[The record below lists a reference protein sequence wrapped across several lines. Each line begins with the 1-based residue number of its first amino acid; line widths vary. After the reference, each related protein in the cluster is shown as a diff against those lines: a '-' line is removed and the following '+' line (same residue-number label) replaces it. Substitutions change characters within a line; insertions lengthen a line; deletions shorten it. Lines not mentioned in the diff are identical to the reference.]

1 MAEPKKKLSKT
12 RTRSRRHQI
21 KLQTPGIVY
30 CEQCH
35 EAKLRHQV
43 CKNCGTYKG
52 KKVFDVTDTTPV
64 LEDTD
69 SKK

>member
-21 KLQTPGIVY
+21 KINEVGIVY
-30 CEQCH
+30 CPECH
-35 EAKLRHQV
+35 EAMQRHHI

-52 KKVFDVTDTTPV
+52 KKVV
-64 LEDTD
+64 DTD
-69 SKK
+69 EKIEVESTEKA

>member
-21 KLQTPGIVY
+21 KLNVVGIVY

-35 EAKLRHQV
+35 EPKQRHHI
-43 CKNCGTYKG
+43 CKNCGTYRG
-52 KKVFDVTDTTPV
+52 KKIV
-64 LEDTD
+64 D
-69 SKK
+69 SKESIPKPVEPETK